1 MAGVAVTQS
10 RHEGE
15 GEELAS
21 RAVLSAEAVERYTV
35 QHSRQCP
42 MRQRRSAVTS
52 RALLPLSPC
61 ILAAA
66 APRLQLSAPFSVQ
79 CSAVCTVH
87 KLYVTTN
94 NQTKQSTRQSDSVN
108 RVMLRLFVHRDTKK
122 GLGTSKP
129 HQAPIM
135 TPVGRPESEN
145 YGEFYKT
152 I

>member
-52 RALLPLSPC
+52 RALLPLAPC
-61 ILAAA
+61 ILA

-79 CSAVCTVH
+79 CC
-87 KLYVTTN
+87 
-94 NQTKQSTRQSDSVN
+94 
-108 RVMLRLFVHRDTKK
+108 VHRAQTT
-122 GLGTSKP
+122 LR
-129 HQAPIM
+129 Q
-135 TPVGRPESEN
+135 
-145 YGEFYKT
+145 T
-152 I
+152 IEQNSRRRNLTVEIALC